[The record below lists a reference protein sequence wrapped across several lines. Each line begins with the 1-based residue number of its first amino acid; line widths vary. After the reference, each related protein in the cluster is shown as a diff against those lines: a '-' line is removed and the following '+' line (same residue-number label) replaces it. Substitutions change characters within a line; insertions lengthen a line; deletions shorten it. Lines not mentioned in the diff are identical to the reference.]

1 MQSINL
7 LSELEQIRL
16 RAEHGRYTYKDVI
29 EQSGS
34 MRNDLF
40 AIEVA
45 AGVEESFSALLA
57 ARNIPA
63 AQDVPEIPPDLFE
76 ADRLASPDAAADY
89 SLHARYAEAVD
100 TGPESVT
107 SFISNL
113 KGKLGELRVQ
123 DHLQQEFPGDSFEIA
138 ADQNQRGWDII
149 STSPDGTT
157 EHIQVKVG
165 GEEYATGKVLTSMQ
179 ENPDVRFAPSNEIR
193 DAILAKD
200 PELSERF
207 IDGNLNLSNEA
218 LTAEVSGNLEGLRTL
233 RAAVLADHPELS
245 AQFIDQLSSDAF
257 ISLADGEGLGLLLDN
272 SGVDVPD
279 TVGGILPYA
288 TEIILGISLIRD
300 IVNTER
306 DFEAVVFDD
315 RKRVHAM
322 KALVLFQRFGISTVL
337 TTVGGVVGGAA
348 GTAIPIIGNV
358 IGAIG
363 GAIGGAGLAALLSSK
378 LRPHMLEIGMEL
390 TGLTEDDL
398 FYFKN
403 KVPIDRI
410 GESLARTA
418 AAM

>member
-1 MQSINL
+1 MIGTQRWLIKG
-7 LSELEQIRL
+7 RKAL
-16 RAEHGRYTYKDVI
+16 RHSSATSRENWV
-29 EQSGS
+29 
-34 MRNDLF
+34 
-40 AIEVA
+40 
-45 AGVEESFSALLA
+45 SFEFKITCN
-57 ARNIPA
+57 R
-63 AQDVPEIPPDLFE
+63 
-76 ADRLASPDAAADY
+76 
-89 SLHARYAEAVD
+89 
-100 TGPESVT
+100 
-107 SFISNL
+107 
-113 KGKLGELRVQ
+113 
-123 DHLQQEFPGDSFEIA
+123 EFPGYSFELVEK
-138 ADQNQRGWDII
+138 QNEPIKDII
-149 STSPDGTT
+149 ATSPDGTT
-157 EHIQVKVG
+157 EQIQVKVG
-165 GEEYATGKVLTSMQ
+165 GEEYAGEVLTSMQ
-179 ENPDVRFAPSNEIR
+179 ENPDVLFVVSNEIR
-193 DAILAKD
+193 ATILAK
-200 PELSERF
+200 
-207 IDGNLNLSNEA
+207 
-218 LTAEVSGNLEGLRTL
+218 
-233 RAAVLADHPELS
+233 HPELS
-245 AQFIDQLSSDAF
+245 AQFIDVNLSNYE
-257 ISLADGEGLGLLLDN
+257 LTTEVEEGLDLLLDN

-288 TEIILGISLIRD
+288 TEIALGIRLLRD

-306 DFEAVVFDD
+306 DFEAVAFDD

-390 TGLTEDDL
+390 AGLTEDDL